1 MFRIVKDEQT
11 VQDIIQET
19 FLRLW
24 LHRDKMPAIEN
35 PRSWILRI
43 AYYRAFEY
51 LRDKTLYEKKLQL
64 LGGRTA
70 MVDDRPDTRLAFSA
84 IEQEISRAI
93 RLLPPQQKKVYQLSR
108 EAGLPIAAIA
118 EEMRLSPQSVKNTL
132 GRALKFIRDH
142 LEKAGYGWIWLLLL
156 FFP

>member
-1 MFRIVKDEQT
+1 MFRIVKDEGA

-51 LRDKTLYEKKLQL
+51 LRDKALYEKKLQGL
-64 LGGRTA
+64 SGRPGA
-70 MVDDRPDTRLAFSA
+70 ADDGPDTRLAFSA
-84 IEQEISRAI
+84 IEREISRAI
-93 RLLPPQQKKVYQLSR
+93 ALLPPQQKKVYRLSR

-118 EEMRLSPQSVKNTL
+118 EEMGLSPQSVKNTL
-132 GRALKFIRDH
+132 GRALKFIREH